1 MSPLQ
6 VARFEPNDALMWD
19 RVVAASPQGA
29 LQHRRRF
36 LDYHGERFSDRSLVV
51 RQDEVVA
58 AVYSAAD
65 SPASPGEVVS
75 HPGAAYGGLV
85 LAPGVPVSEVPGIV
99 DGIIGHYQQE
109 GVHHIVVRPPWHWTQ
124 RRPDEV
130 FTHELLRRGATAH
143 AWQLVSVVDL
153 SEPLSLGSR
162 RRRML
167 KRGTSRLSVSWDVQH
182 LPPYWE
188 ILEER
193 LLMSHSVKP
202 THSLDEAKDLAAR
215 FPDNIQLATAW
226 EGRQIVG
233 GALIINESTY
243 QHLQYIAATDAGRDA
258 GATDVVVVAAAE
270 RARSEGV
277 KSLSLGSSVE
287 PHDHSVNAGLLDFK
301 SEFGA
306 SAFAVPRLI
315 LDLTRDEPPE
325 TCRVRA

>member
-1 MSPLQ
+1 MSHWQ
-6 VARFEPNDALMWD
+6 IGRFEPSEAPMWD
-19 RVVAASPQGA
+19 DVVAASPQGA

-51 RQDEVVA
+51 RQDEVVV

-65 SPASPGEVVS
+65 SPSSPGEVVS

-85 LAPGVPVSEVPGIV
+85 LAPGNRASEVPGIV
-99 DGIIGHYQQE
+99 DAMIRHYQE
-109 GVHHIVVRPPWHWTQ
+109 SGVRRLVVRPPWHWTQ

-153 SEPLSLGSR
+153 SRPLSLGSR

-167 KRGTSRLSVSWDVQH
+167 KRGTSRLSVSWDVDH
-182 LPPYWE
+182 LSPYWE
-188 ILEER
+188 ILEDR
-193 LLMSHSVKP
+193 LLMSHSAKP
-202 THSLDEAKDLAAR
+202 THSLDEAKNLAAR

-226 EGRQIVG
+226 EGREIVG
-233 GALIINESTY
+233 GALIIKESTY

-258 GATDVVVVAAAE
+258 GATDVVVVAVAE

-277 KSLSLGSSVE
+277 KSLSLGSSVA
-287 PHDHSVNAGLLDFK
+287 PHDYLVNAGLLDFK

-306 SAFAVPRLI
+306 SAFAVPRFI
-315 LDLTRDEPPE
+315 LDLTRNEPPA